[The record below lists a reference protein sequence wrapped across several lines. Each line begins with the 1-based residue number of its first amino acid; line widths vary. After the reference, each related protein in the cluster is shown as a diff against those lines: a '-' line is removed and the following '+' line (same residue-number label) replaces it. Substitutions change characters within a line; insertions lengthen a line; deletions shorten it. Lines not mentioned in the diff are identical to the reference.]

1 MAKKEKKKKKHSNRK
16 TYSSPGSFPFYF
28 TGEVPTVCQE
38 TNEKFSVM
46 LPPRVGEEATVI

>member
-1 MAKKEKKKKKHSNRK
+1 MAKKEKKKKHSNRK